1 MYNNLGGNNNMLGN
15 MFGTK
20 GNKVG
25 TQVDALAINA
35 RTKIDS
41 AINTL
46 KTSDMI
52 EMQFANLSQMAKAS
66 GDMNLAMQFDMLK
79 SMIDQMQNNAVM
91 MLNEAKQDLMRIDQ
105 ATDLIQY

>member
-1 MYNNLGGNNNMLGN
+1 MYNTLGGNDMIG

-25 TQVDALAINA
+25 TQVDMLANNA
-35 RTKIDS
+35 RTKIDG

-52 EMQFANLSQMAKAS
+52 EMQFTNLSQLAKAS
-66 GDMNLAMQFDMLK
+66 GDMNLSMQFDMLK

-91 MLNEAKQDLMRIDQ
+91 MLNDAKQDLMRIDQ
-105 ATDLIQY
+105 ATDSIQY

>member
-1 MYNNLGGNNNMLGN
+1 MLFGN
-15 MFGTK
+15 K

-25 TQVDALAINA
+25 TQVDAIAMNA

-52 EMQFANLSQMAKAS
+52 EMQFTNLSQMAKNS
-66 GDMNLAMQFDMLK
+66 GDMQMAMQFDMLK
-79 SMIDQMQNNAVM
+79 GMIDQMQNNAVM
-91 MLNEAKQDLMRIDQ
+91 MLNDAKQDLMRIDQ
-105 ATDLIQY
+105 VTDTIQY